1 MLVTAWNTRYKYL
14 AINISLDDIRLYND
28 VAPTWYVDSIDLFM
42 VKNAVVACPE
52 LAAVE
57 VLGQQNEKEDLD
69 DFSHRVL
76 ISLVQ
81 FHAK

>member
-1 MLVTAWNTRYKYL
+1 
-14 AINISLDDIRLYND
+14 
-28 VAPTWYVDSIDLFM
+28 M